1 MPNRKNAVI
10 QLRKDKKRAERNLG
24 VKNTLKTARKS
35 FEKVLEA
42 GEKDAVSGELTKLQA
57 VIDKTA
63 KKGVIPQGR
72 ASRLKSRYATKA
84 NTLSSQG

>member
-24 VKNTLKTARKS
+24 VKNTLKTARKK

-42 GEKDAVSGELTKLQA
+42 GEKEAVSGELTKLQA

-63 KKGVIPQGR
+63 KKG
-72 ASRLKSRYATKA
+72 
-84 NTLSSQG
+84 